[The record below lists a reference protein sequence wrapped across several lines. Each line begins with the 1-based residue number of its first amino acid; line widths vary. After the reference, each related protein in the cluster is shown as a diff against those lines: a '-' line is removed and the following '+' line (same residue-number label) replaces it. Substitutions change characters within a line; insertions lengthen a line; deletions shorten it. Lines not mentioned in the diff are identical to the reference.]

1 MIKKNDKLYTQVIE
15 DDYIIIE
22 FDKDAPSTKLG
33 WHKDKNDKIIEVL
46 EGEGWKFQYDNEIP
60 FDLKVGDKFYTKLDE
75 YHRIIKGKTN
85 LVLQIREY

>member
-1 MIKKNDKLYTQVIE
+1 LVENLNRPYTQVVE
-15 DDYIIIE
+15 DGYIIRE
-22 FDKDAPSTKLG
+22 FDKDVSSKELV
-33 WHKDKNDKIIEVL
+33 WHRDENNRTVEVL

-60 FDLKVGDKFYTKLDE
+60 FDLKVGDEFHIESCE